1 MVIIMTNLEEMGQNA
16 QNAAFE
22 LGQLGTQ
29 QKNAALLNMAN
40 SLVSNTEKILT
51 ANKEDIETAKK
62 NGLKQAMVDR
72 LLLTPDRINDMSN
85 GLRQVM
91 DLPDPIGKID
101 RGWTTETGLDITQE
115 RVPLG
120 VIGMIYEARPNVT
133 VDAAGLCFKAGNAV
147 ILRGGKEAIN
157 SNIVLSEILRT
168 ALKNVDINP
177 NAVQLIDDISH
188 ETAQK
193 MMELSDYIDVLIPRG
208 SGKFIKMVVDKA
220 KVPIIETGAGNCHI
234 YVDKDADLDK
244 ALKIII
250 NAKVQRPSVCNAA
263 EKIVIHK
270 DVANE
275 FLPKIY
281 AALRAN
287 NVEVRGDT
295 LSKAICPDIIP
306 ATEED
311 WGTEY
316 DDYIIAIK
324 IVDSIDEAI
333 KHVNKYNTKH
343 SESIITENYSSSRQF
358 MKQID
363 AAVVYT
369 NASTR
374 FTDGQQFGFG
384 AEIGISTQKLHARG
398 PMGANELTTTKYL
411 VQGDGQIR
419 K

>member
-1 MVIIMTNLEEMGQNA
+1 MTNLEELGQKA

-22 LGQLGTQ
+22 LGQLGTKA
-29 QKNAALLNMAN
+29 KNAALMAMAD
-40 SLVSNTEKILT
+40 SLVLNTKQIIE
-51 ANKEDIETAKK
+51 ANKEDYDNAEK
-62 NGLKQAMVDR
+62 NGVKKAMLDR
-72 LLLTPDRINDMSN
+72 LLLTPDRINDMAT

-101 RGWTTETGLDITQE
+101 RGWQTETGLDITQE

-157 SNIVLSEILRT
+157 SNIALSETLRQ
-168 ALKNVDINP
+168 ALKKVGITED
-177 NAVQLIDDISH
+177 AVQLIDDVSH

-193 MMELSDYIDVLIPRG
+193 MMELSEYIDVLIPRG

-234 YVDKDADLDK
+234 YVDKDANLDK
-244 ALKIII
+244 ALQIII

-263 EKIVIHK
+263 EKVILHK
-270 DVANE
+270 DIANE
-275 FLPKIY
+275 FLPDLY
-281 AALRAN
+281 DALRAN
-287 NVEVRGDT
+287 SVEVRGDT
-295 LSKAICPDIIP
+295 LSRAIEPDIIP

-324 IVDSIDEAI
+324 IVDSLDQAV
-333 KHVNKYNTKH
+333 KHINKYNTKH
-343 SESIITENYSSSRQF
+343 SESIITENYTASRKF

-419 K
+419 L

>member
-1 MVIIMTNLEEMGQNA
+1 MTNLEEMGQKA
-16 QNAAFE
+16 QDAAFE
-22 LGQLGTQ
+22 LGQLGSKE
-29 QKNAALLNMAN
+29 KNTALLTMAD
-40 SLVSNTEKILT
+40 SLVLNTKEIVA
-51 ANKEDIETAKK
+51 ANKEDYDKAKE
-62 NGLKQAMVDR
+62 NGTKKAMLDR
-72 LLLTPDRINDMSN
+72 LLLTPDRINDMAN
-85 GLRQVM
+85 GLRQVVE
-91 DLPDPIGKID
+91 LPDPIGKVD
-101 RGWTTETGLDITQE
+101 RGWQTTSGLDITQE

-157 SNIVLSEILRT
+157 SNIALSETLRH
-168 ALKNVDINP
+168 ALQKVGINQDS
-177 NAVQLIDDISH
+177 VQLIDDVSH

-193 MMELSDYIDVLIPRG
+193 MMELNQYIDVLIPRG

-263 EKIVIHK
+263 EKVILHR
-270 DVANE
+270 DIANQ
-275 FLPKIY
+275 FLPELY
-281 AALRAN
+281 DALQAN
-287 NVEVRGDT
+287 SVEVRGDT
-295 LSKAICPDIIP
+295 LSKAIVPDIVP

-316 DDYIIAIK
+316 DDYIIAVK
-324 IVDSIDEAI
+324 IVDSIDDAI
-333 KHVNKYNTKH
+333 KHINKYNTKH

>member
-1 MVIIMTNLEEMGQNA
+1 MTNLEEMGQKA
-16 QNAAFE
+16 QSAAFE
-22 LGQLGTQ
+22 LGQLGTTA
-29 QKNAALLNMAN
+29 KNAALLQMAN
-40 SLVSNTEKILT
+40 TLVLNTDKIIA
-51 ANKEDIETAKK
+51 ANKEDVANAKN
-62 NGLKQAMVDR
+62 NGIKDAMIDR
-72 LLLTPDRINDMSN
+72 LTLTPSRINDMAT

-91 DLPDPIGKID
+91 ELPDPIGKIE
-101 RGWTTETGLDITQE
+101 RGWTTVTGLDISQE

-157 SNIVLSEILRT
+157 SNIILSETLRQ
-168 ALKNVDINP
+168 ALKESGINED
-177 NAVQLIDDISH
+177 AVQLIDDISH

-193 MMELSDYIDVLIPRG
+193 MMELTGYIDVLIPRG
-208 SGKFIKMVVDKA
+208 SGKFIKMVVNKA

-250 NAKVQRPSVCNAA
+250 NAKVQRPSVCNST
-263 EKIVIHK
+263 EKVVLHK
-270 DVANE
+270 DIANQ
-275 FLPKIY
+275 FLPELY
-281 AALRAN
+281 DALRAN
-287 NVEVRGDT
+287 NVEVRGDK
-295 LSKAICPDIIP
+295 LSQVIQPEIIP
-306 ATEED
+306 ATKED

-324 IVDSIDEAI
+324 IAGSIDEAI
-333 KHVNKYNTKH
+333 THINKYNTKH
-343 SESIITENYSSSRQF
+343 SEAIITENYTRSRKF

-419 K
+419 Q

>member
-1 MVIIMTNLEEMGQNA
+1 MTNLEEMGQKA
-16 QNAAFE
+16 QSAAFE

-29 QKNAALLNMAN
+29 AKNSALLAMAN
-40 SLVSNTEKILT
+40 TLVMNTDKIIA
-51 ANKEDIETAKK
+51 ANKDDMTNARN
-62 NGLKQAMVDR
+62 NGMKDAMLDR
-72 LLLTPDRINDMSN
+72 LEITPSRINDMAD

-91 DLPDPIGKID
+91 DLPDPIGKIE
-101 RGWTTETGLDITQE
+101 RGWQTDAGLDITQE

-157 SNIVLSEILRT
+157 SNIILSETLRE
-168 ALKNVDINP
+168 ALKTVGINED
-177 NAVQLIDDISH
+177 AIQLIDDISH

-193 MMELSDYIDVLIPRG
+193 MMEMTDYIDVLIPRG

-263 EKIVIHK
+263 EKVVLHK
-270 DVANE
+270 DIANQ
-275 FLPKIY
+275 FLPELFD
-281 AALRAN
+281 ALRAN
-287 NVEVRGDT
+287 NVEVRGDK
-295 LSKAICPDIIP
+295 LSQIIEPGIIP
-306 ATEED
+306 ATPED

-316 DDYIIAIK
+316 DDYIMAVK
-324 IVDSIDEAI
+324 IVGSIDEAI
-333 KHVNKYNTKH
+333 AHINKYNTKH
-343 SESIITENYSSSRQF
+343 SEAIITENYTSSRQF

-411 VQGDGQIR
+411 VQGDGQVR

>member
-1 MVIIMTNLEEMGQNA
+1 LEELGQRA
-16 QNAAFE
+16 QKAAFE
-22 LGQLGTQ
+22 LGQLGTKA
-29 QKNAALLNMAN
+29 KNAALLAMAD
-40 SLVSNTEKILT
+40 SLVLNTKQIIE
-51 ANKEDIETAKK
+51 ANKEDYDNAEK
-62 NGLKQAMVDR
+62 NGVKKAMLDR
-72 LLLTPDRINDMSN
+72 LLLTPDRINDMAT

-101 RGWTTETGLDITQE
+101 RGWQTETGLDITQE

-157 SNIVLSEILRT
+157 SNIALSETLRQ
-168 ALKNVDINP
+168 ALKKVGITED
-177 NAVQLIDDISH
+177 AVQLIDDVSH

-193 MMELSDYIDVLIPRG
+193 MMELSHYIDVLIPRG

-234 YVDKDADLDK
+234 YVDKDANLDK
-244 ALKIII
+244 ALQIII

-263 EKIVIHK
+263 EKVILHK
-270 DVANE
+270 DIANE
-275 FLPKIY
+275 FLPDLY
-281 AALRAN
+281 DALRAN
-287 NVEVRGDT
+287 SVEVRGDT
-295 LSKAICPDIIP
+295 LSRAIQPDIIP
-306 ATEED
+306 ATKED
-311 WGTEY
+311 WSTEY

-324 IVDSIDEAI
+324 IVDSLDQAV
-333 KHVNKYNTKH
+333 KHINKYNTKH
-343 SESIITENYSSSRQF
+343 SESIITENYTTSRKF

-419 K
+419 L

>member
-1 MVIIMTNLEEMGQNA
+1 MTNLEEMGQKA
-16 QNAAFE
+16 QDAAFE
-22 LGQLGTQ
+22 LGQLGSKE
-29 QKNAALLNMAN
+29 KNTALLTMAD
-40 SLVSNTEKILT
+40 SLVLNTKEIVA
-51 ANKEDIETAKK
+51 ANKEDYDKAKE
-62 NGLKQAMVDR
+62 NGTKKAMLDR
-72 LLLTPDRINDMSN
+72 LLLTPDRINDMAN
-85 GLRQVM
+85 GLRQVVE
-91 DLPDPIGKID
+91 LPDPIGKVD
-101 RGWTTETGLDITQE
+101 RGWQTTSGLDITQE

-157 SNIVLSEILRT
+157 SNIALSETLRH
-168 ALKNVDINP
+168 ALEKVGINQD
-177 NAVQLIDDISH
+177 AVQLIDDVSH

-193 MMELSDYIDVLIPRG
+193 MMELNQYIDVLIPRG

-263 EKIVIHK
+263 EKVILHR
-270 DVANE
+270 DIANQ
-275 FLPKIY
+275 FLPELY
-281 AALRAN
+281 DALRAN
-287 NVEVRGDT
+287 SVEVRGDT
-295 LSKAICPDIIP
+295 LSKAIVPDIVP

-316 DDYIIAIK
+316 DDYIIAVK
-324 IVDSIDEAI
+324 IVDSIDDAI
-333 KHVNKYNTKH
+333 KHINKYNTKH

-419 K
+419 E

>member
-1 MVIIMTNLEEMGQNA
+1 MTNLEEMGQKA
-16 QNAAFE
+16 QDAAFE
-22 LGQLGTQ
+22 LGQLGSKE
-29 QKNAALLNMAN
+29 KNTALLTMAD
-40 SLVSNTEKILT
+40 SLVLNTKEIVA
-51 ANKEDIETAKK
+51 ANKEDYDKAKE
-62 NGLKQAMVDR
+62 NGTKKAMLDR
-72 LLLTPDRINDMSN
+72 LLLTPDRINDMAN
-85 GLRQVM
+85 GLRQVVE
-91 DLPDPIGKID
+91 LPDPIGKVD
-101 RGWTTETGLDITQE
+101 RGWQTTSGLDITQE

-157 SNIVLSEILRT
+157 SNIALSETLRH
-168 ALKNVDINP
+168 ALQKVGINQD
-177 NAVQLIDDISH
+177 AVQLIDDVSH

-193 MMELSDYIDVLIPRG
+193 MMELNQYIDVLIPRG

-234 YVDKDADLDK
+234 YADKDADLDK

-263 EKIVIHK
+263 EKVILHR
-270 DVANE
+270 DIANQ
-275 FLPKIY
+275 FLPELY
-281 AALRAN
+281 DALQAN
-287 NVEVRGDT
+287 SVEVRGDT
-295 LSKAICPDIIP
+295 LSKAIVPDIVP

-316 DDYIIAIK
+316 DDYIIAVK
-324 IVDSIDEAI
+324 IVDSIDDAI
-333 KHVNKYNTKH
+333 KHINKYNTKH

>member
-1 MVIIMTNLEEMGQNA
+1 MTNLEEMGQKA
-16 QNAAFE
+16 QDAAFE
-22 LGQLGTQ
+22 LGQLGSKE
-29 QKNAALLNMAN
+29 KNTALLTMAD
-40 SLVSNTEKILT
+40 SLVLNTKEIVA
-51 ANKEDIETAKK
+51 ANKEDYDKAKE
-62 NGLKQAMVDR
+62 NGTKKAMLDR
-72 LLLTPDRINDMSN
+72 LLLTPDRINDMAN
-85 GLRQVM
+85 GLRQVVE
-91 DLPDPIGKID
+91 LPDPIGKVD
-101 RGWTTETGLDITQE
+101 RGWQTTSGLDITQE

-157 SNIVLSEILRT
+157 SNIALSETLRH
-168 ALKNVDINP
+168 ALQKVGINQD
-177 NAVQLIDDISH
+177 AVQLIDDVSH

-193 MMELSDYIDVLIPRG
+193 MMELNQYIDVLIPRG

-263 EKIVIHK
+263 EKVILHR
-270 DVANE
+270 DIANQ
-275 FLPKIY
+275 FLPELY
-281 AALRAN
+281 DALQAN
-287 NVEVRGDT
+287 SVEVRGDT
-295 LSKAICPDIIP
+295 LSKAIVPDIVP

-316 DDYIIAIK
+316 DDYIIAVK
-324 IVDSIDEAI
+324 IVDSIDDAI
-333 KHVNKYNTKH
+333 KHINKYNTKH

-411 VQGDGQIR
+411 VQGDGQIGR
-419 K
+419 AHV

>member
-1 MVIIMTNLEEMGQNA
+1 MTNLEEMGQKA
-16 QNAAFE
+16 QDAAFE
-22 LGQLGTQ
+22 LGQLGSKE
-29 QKNAALLNMAN
+29 KNTALLTMAD
-40 SLVSNTEKILT
+40 SLVLNTKEIVA
-51 ANKEDIETAKK
+51 ANKEDYDKAKE
-62 NGLKQAMVDR
+62 NGTKKAMLDR
-72 LLLTPDRINDMSN
+72 LLLTPDRINDMAN
-85 GLRQVM
+85 GLRQVVE
-91 DLPDPIGKID
+91 LPDPIGKVD
-101 RGWTTETGLDITQE
+101 RGWQTTSGLDITQE

-157 SNIVLSEILRT
+157 SNIALSETLRH
-168 ALKNVDINP
+168 ALQKVGINQDS
-177 NAVQLIDDISH
+177 VQLIDDVSH

-193 MMELSDYIDVLIPRG
+193 MMELNQYIDVLIPRG

-263 EKIVIHK
+263 EKVILHR
-270 DVANE
+270 DIANQ
-275 FLPKIY
+275 FLLELY
-281 AALRAN
+281 DALQAN
-287 NVEVRGDT
+287 SVEVRGDT
-295 LSKAICPDIIP
+295 LSKAIVPDIVP

-316 DDYIIAIK
+316 DDYIIAVK
-324 IVDSIDEAI
+324 IVDSIDDAI
-333 KHVNKYNTKH
+333 KHINKYNTKH

>member
-1 MVIIMTNLEEMGQNA
+1 MTNLEEMGQKA
-16 QNAAFE
+16 QDAAFE
-22 LGQLGTQ
+22 LGQLGSKE
-29 QKNAALLNMAN
+29 KNTALLTMAD
-40 SLVSNTEKILT
+40 SLVLNTKEIVA
-51 ANKEDIETAKK
+51 ANKEDYDKAKE
-62 NGLKQAMVDR
+62 NGTKKAMLDR
-72 LLLTPDRINDMSN
+72 LLLTPDRINDMAN
-85 GLRQVM
+85 GLRQVVE
-91 DLPDPIGKID
+91 LPDPIGKVD
-101 RGWTTETGLDITQE
+101 RGWQTTSGLDITQE

-157 SNIVLSEILRT
+157 SNIALSETLRH
-168 ALKNVDINP
+168 ALQKVGINQD
-177 NAVQLIDDISH
+177 AVQLIDDVSH

-193 MMELSDYIDVLIPRG
+193 MMELNQYIDVLIPRG

-263 EKIVIHK
+263 EKVILHR
-270 DVANE
+270 DIANQ
-275 FLPKIY
+275 FLPELFD
-281 AALRAN
+281 ALRAN
-287 NVEVRGDT
+287 SVEVRGDT
-295 LSKAICPDIIP
+295 LSKAIVPDIVP

-324 IVDSIDEAI
+324 IVDSIDDAI
-333 KHVNKYNTKH
+333 KHINKYNTKH